1 VTPNY
6 SGGGQQIG
14 GALGLAVLTAASTAR
29 ARSLTPAGLP
39 EAGAI
44 TQGWSLAFLVAV
56 GMTLTAIVITLVMIN
71 PSRPSC

>member
-44 TQGWSLAFLVAV
+44 TQGWSLAFHVAV

-71 PSRPSC
+71 PSRPSR